1 MEKLLLEN
9 IYDIITENAENIKVE
24 NGVNQNKR
32 YNKSLINNDTK
43 YNPISNKYYTQ
54 NNKIFI
60 ETNDDVRLFEITI
73 KEVEEVE

>member
-24 NGVNQNKR
+24 DGVN
-32 YNKSLINNDTK
+32 I
-43 YNPISNKYYTQ
+43 YYTQ

>member
-1 MEKLLLEN
+1 MEKELLEN
-9 IYDIITENAENIKVE
+9 IYEIITENADSIKIE
-24 NGVNQNKR
+24 DGVN
-32 YNKSLINNDTK
+32 IF
-43 YNPISNKYYTQ
+43 YTQ

>member
-24 NGVNQNKR
+24 NGVN
-32 YNKSLINNDTK
+32 IH
-43 YNPISNKYYTQ
+43 YTQ